1 MAETLTGST
10 VPRRQLGRYLR
21 ELRGS
26 AGLTVR
32 AAAKELERSEPTLW
46 RIESG
51 LVAVRALDV
60 EQMCRLYGATEDMTK
75 ALMALARETKAKG
88 WWQRY
93 GDVVPE
99 WFDLFVGLEAAAN
112 QMAEYEHSVVPG
124 LFQSEGYARTVI
136 AADHQGERDE
146 EIARR
151 VELRLGRQAIL
162 KRPIDPPAIRAVL
175 GEPVLRSPVGGR
187 AVMADQLDHLAE
199 VSELP
204 NVCLRVVPVSAGY
217 HPGIVTPSFTI
228 LRFPVNGGGQESEP
242 PTIYQ
247 EMYTGALYLDK
258 PTEVERFDAAF
269 EAIWNTALDERS
281 SRNLIGKTAED
292 MRHG

>member
-1 MAETLTGST
+1 MAGTLKGST

-21 ELRGS
+21 SLRVE

-46 RIESG
+46 RIEAG
-51 LVAVRALDV
+51 QVAVRALDV
-60 EQMCRLYGATEDMTK
+60 EQMCRLYGAKEDMTK

-88 WWQRY
+88 WWQTY

-99 WFDLFVGLEAAAN
+99 WFDLFVGLEAAAVK
-112 QMAEYEHSVVPG
+112 MDEYEHSVVPG

-136 AADHQGERDE
+136 AADHQDETPE

-162 KRPIDPPAIRAVL
+162 KRPVDPPALRVVFR
-175 GEPVLRSPVGGR
+175 ESVLRTPVGGPV
-187 AVMADQLDHLAE
+187 VMAGQLDHLAE
-199 VSELP
+199 VSKMP
-204 NVCLRVVPVSAGY
+204 NVSLRIVPASVGY
-217 HPGIVTPSFTI
+217 HPGIVTGSFTV
-228 LRFPVNGGGQESEP
+228 LRFPLNGGGQESEP

-258 PTEVERFDAAF
+258 PAEVERFDAAF
-269 EAIWNTALDERS
+269 EAIWDAALDQRS
-281 SRNLIGKTAED
+281 SRNLIGRTAKD
-292 MRHG
+292 MRDG

>member
-1 MAETLTGST
+1 
-10 VPRRQLGRYLR
+10 
-21 ELRGS
+21 
-26 AGLTVR
+26 VR

-175 GEPVLRSPVGGR
+175 GEPVLRSPVGGS

-199 VSELP
+199 VSQLP
-204 NVCLRVVPVSAGY
+204 NVSLRVVPVSAGY

-269 EAIWNTALDERS
+269 EAIWDTALDERS

>member
-1 MAETLTGST
+1 
-10 VPRRQLGRYLR
+10 
-21 ELRGS
+21 
-26 AGLTVR
+26 
-32 AAAKELERSEPTLW
+32 
-46 RIESG
+46 
-51 LVAVRALDV
+51 VRALDV
-60 EQMCRLYGATEDMTK
+60 EQMCRLFGATDEMTK

-88 WWQRY
+88 WWQTY

-112 QMAEYEHSVVPG
+112 RMAEYEHSVVPG

-136 AADHQGERDE
+136 AADHPGESE
-146 EIARR
+146 QEIARR

-162 KRPIDPPAIRAVL
+162 KRPIDPPALRVVVREA
-175 GEPVLRSPVGGR
+175 VLRSPVGGT
-187 AVMADQLDHLAE
+187 AVMTGQLDHLAE
-199 VSELP
+199 VSRLP
-204 NVCLRVVPVSAGY
+204 NVSLRVVPISAGY
-217 HPGIVTPSFTI
+217 HPGIVTGSFTV
-228 LRFPVNGGGQESEP
+228 LRFPMNGGGVDSEP

-269 EAIWNTALDERS
+269 EAIWDTALDERS
-281 SRNLIGKTAED
+281 SRTLISKTAED

>member
-60 EQMCRLYGATEDMTK
+60 EQMCRLYGAPDDMTK

-88 WWQRY
+88 WWQTY

-112 QMAEYEHSVVPG
+112 RMAEYEHSVVPG

-136 AADHQGERDE
+136 AADHPGESE
-146 EIARR
+146 QEIARR

-162 KRPIDPPAIRAVL
+162 KRPIDPPALRVVVR
-175 GEPVLRSPVGGR
+175 ESVLRSPVGGI
-187 AVMADQLDHLAE
+187 AVMKGQLDHLAE
-199 VSELP
+199 VSQLP
-204 NVCLRVVPVSAGY
+204 NVSLRVVPASAGY
-217 HPGIVTPSFTI
+217 HPGIVTGSFTV
-228 LRFPVNGGGQESEP
+228 LRFPMNGGGVDSEP

-269 EAIWNTALDERS
+269 EAIWDTALDERS
-281 SRNLIGKTAED
+281 SRTLISKTAED

>member
-1 MAETLTGST
+1 MTEARAGST

-21 ELRGS
+21 GLRVE

-46 RIESG
+46 RIEAG
-51 LVAVRALDV
+51 QVAVRALDA
-60 EQMCRLYGATEDMTK
+60 EQMCRLYGAKEDMTK

-88 WWQRY
+88 WWQTY

-112 QMAEYEHSVVPG
+112 RMSEYEHSVMPG

-136 AADHQGERDE
+136 TADHPEESPE
-146 EIARR
+146 EITRR
-151 VELRLGRQAIL
+151 VELRLVRQAIL
-162 KRPIDPPAIRAVL
+162 KRPIDPPALRV
-175 GEPVLRSPVGGR
+175 VLRESVLTSAVGGK
-187 AVMADQLDHLAE
+187 AVMAAQLDHL
-199 VSELP
+199 VGMSELP
-204 NVCLRVVPVSAGY
+204 NVSLRVIPASAGY
-217 HPGIVTPSFTI
+217 HPGIVTGAFTI
-228 LRFPVNGGGQESEP
+228 LRFPLNGGGQESEP

-258 PTEVERFDAAF
+258 PAEAERFDAAF
-269 EAIWNTALDERS
+269 EAIWDAALDERS
-281 SRNLIGKTAED
+281 SRDLIGTTAED
-292 MRHG
+292 MRNG

>member
-1 MAETLTGST
+1 MAEAQAGST

-32 AAAKELERSEPTLW
+32 AAAKQLERSEPTIW

-51 LVAVRALDV
+51 LVAVRSV
-60 EQMCRLYGATEDMTK
+60 EVEVMCRLYGATEDMTK

-88 WWQRY
+88 WWQTY

-99 WFDLFVGLEAAAN
+99 WFDLFVGLEAAATRV
-112 QMAEYEHSVVPG
+112 AEYEHSVVPG
-124 LFQSEGYARTVI
+124 LFQSEGYARTII
-136 AADHQGERDE
+136 AADNPGETAA

-162 KRPIDPPAIRAVL
+162 KRPIDPPLLRVALREAVL
-175 GEPVLRSPVGGR
+175 RTPVGGN
-187 AVMADQLDHLAE
+187 AVMADQLTHLGRVARQ
-199 VSELP
+199 P
-204 NVCLRVVPVSAGY
+204 NISLRVVPASVGY
-217 HPGIVTPSFTI
+217 HPGIVSGSFTI
-228 LRFPVNGGGQESEP
+228 LRFPLNGGGVDSEP

-269 EAIWNTALDERS
+269 EAIWQAALDERS
-281 SRNLIGKTAED
+281 SRDLIARTAED

>member
-1 MAETLTGST
+1 MTEAQAGST

-21 ELRGS
+21 GLRVE

-46 RIESG
+46 RIEAG
-51 LVAVRALDV
+51 QVAVRALDA
-60 EQMCRLYGATEDMTK
+60 EQMCRLYGAKEDMTK

-88 WWQRY
+88 WWQTY

-112 QMAEYEHSVVPG
+112 RMSEYEHSVMPG
-124 LFQSEGYARTVI
+124 LLQSEGYARTVI
-136 AADHQGERDE
+136 TADHQE
-146 EIARR
+146 ESAAEITRR

-162 KRPIDPPAIRAVL
+162 KRPVDPPALRV
-175 GEPVLRSPVGGR
+175 VLRESVLTSPVGGE
-187 AVMADQLDHLAE
+187 AVMAAQLEHLVG

-204 NVCLRVVPVSAGY
+204 NVSLRVVPASAGY
-217 HPGIVTPSFTI
+217 HPGIVTGSFTI
-228 LRFPVNGGGQESEP
+228 LRFPLNGGGVESEP

-258 PTEVERFDAAF
+258 PTEAERFDAAF
-269 EAIWNTALDERS
+269 EAIWETALDERS
-281 SRNLIGKTAED
+281 SRDLIGRTAED
-292 MRHG
+292 MRNG